1 MCPETGDL
9 LMFLKIE
16 MNFFITMSEQ
26 LREQQSFVFLLFE
39 AKTEQ
44 IFKHVN
50 PYFIWTLMYIYK
62 KNYVLC
68 MKCKKYICI
77 FSPVKYS
84 VLRKLQKIHSWQQL
98 SDLFIQMKI

>member
-1 MCPETGDL
+1 
-9 LMFLKIE
+9 
-16 MNFFITMSEQ
+16 MSEQ

-62 KNYVLC
+62 KKLC
-68 MKCKKYICI
+68 SLHEM
-77 FSPVKYS
+77 
-84 VLRKLQKIHSWQQL
+84 
-98 SDLFIQMKI
+98 